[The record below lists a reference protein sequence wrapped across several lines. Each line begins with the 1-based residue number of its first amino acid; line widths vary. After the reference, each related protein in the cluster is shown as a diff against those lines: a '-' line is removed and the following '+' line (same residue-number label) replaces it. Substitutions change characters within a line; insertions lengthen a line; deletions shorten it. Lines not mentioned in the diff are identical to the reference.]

1 MALVNE
7 NYLKLR
13 ASYLFPEIGRR
24 TRAFAEANPGV
35 SIIRMG
41 IGDVTEPLPPAV
53 VAAMHKAVDEMGA
66 RETFRGYGPE
76 QGYDFLREAI
86 AKNDFVARGCEVLPQ
101 EIFVSDGSKCD
112 CGNIL
117 DILGA
122 GNRVAL
128 SDPVYP
134 VYLDTNVMAGNS
146 GEADERGEYGGLVYL
161 RATAETGFL
170 PPLPT
175 SPVDV
180 IYLCSPSNPTGA
192 VLNREALSQ
201 WVRYAKE
208 NDALILFDA
217 AYEAYITDPA
227 IPHSIYEIPGAR
239 DAAIEFRSFSKNA
252 GFTGVRAGFIVVPTG
267 LTGRT
272 RDGRRIELQKLW
284 LRRHT
289 TKFNGI
295 SYVVQR
301 GAEAVYSEAGKKQV
315 RELVNY
321 YLGNARIVLDRLRG
335 MGMTVSGGVNAPYI
349 WVKTP
354 GKLTS
359 WEYFDRLLSDA
370 HVVCTPGSGFG
381 PSGEGYVRLSAF
393 NHREKVEE
401 AMGRI
406 AKTAQRC

>member
-1 MALVNE
+1 
-7 NYLKLR
+7 
-13 ASYLFPEIGRR
+13 
-24 TRAFAEANPGV
+24 
-35 SIIRMG
+35 
-41 IGDVTEPLPPAV
+41 
-53 VAAMHKAVDEMGA
+53 
-66 RETFRGYGPE
+66 
-76 QGYDFLREAI
+76 
-86 AKNDFVARGCEVLPQ
+86 
-101 EIFVSDGSKCD
+101 
-112 CGNIL
+112 
-117 DILGA
+117 
-122 GNRVAL
+122 
-128 SDPVYP
+128 
-134 VYLDTNVMAGNS
+134 
-146 GEADERGEYGGLVYL
+146 
-161 RATAETGFL
+161 
-170 PPLPT
+170 
-175 SPVDV
+175 
-180 IYLCSPSNPTGA
+180 
-192 VLNREALSQ
+192 
-201 WVRYAKE
+201 
-208 NDALILFDA
+208 
-217 AYEAYITDPA
+217 
-227 IPHSIYEIPGAR
+227 
-239 DAAIEFRSFSKNA
+239 
-252 GFTGVRAGFIVVPTG
+252 